1 MRNLSMA
8 LSGAALPVI
17 PTTTEQAAA
26 TSSADEPTTE
36 AGAPSASAA
45 EVESVDAAAVDAALT
60 SLSDLADEAFGT
72 DAVILAEQIR
82 SAPGGIPTLV
92 SRMQGGGGIHLE
104 AQQDAMS
111 ILCNML
117 ADSFDPNG
125 ASDTL
130 NAFIAAGGLEAMLA
144 LLSKQDADNATLL
157 FAAAMAQNAT
167 ALDPRDAARHYA
179 PSAPT
184 RCSRAFSHERRTR
197 MSRSTLRALWQ
208 TCARTTR
215 RRRRRIRS
223 SRKG

>member
-1 MRNLSMA
+1 MA

-17 PTTTEQAAA
+17 PTTTTEQAAA

-36 AGAPSASAA
+36 AGAPSSATV
-45 EVESVDAAAVDAALT
+45 EVEPVDAAAVDAALT

-104 AQQDAMS
+104 AQQDAKS

-144 LLSKQDADNATLL
+144 LLSKQDADNATLSRRRWRR
-157 FAAAMAQNAT
+157 T
-167 ALDPRDAARHYA
+167 RRRSTRRDAARHYA

-197 MSRSTLRALWQ
+197 MSRSTLRAPWQ